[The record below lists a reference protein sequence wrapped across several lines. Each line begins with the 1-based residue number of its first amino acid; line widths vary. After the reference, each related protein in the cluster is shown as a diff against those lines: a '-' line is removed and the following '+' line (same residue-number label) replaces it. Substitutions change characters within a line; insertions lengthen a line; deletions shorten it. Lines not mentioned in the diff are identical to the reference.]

1 MYVTYAA
8 GDDIESQRKGMVTIV
23 LPGGPGNAWLSP
35 LKVDARA
42 GHLASKRHEVTPIRC
57 ASFHFC
63 MTDNPVYR
71 IIRDFVVL
79 CGNMPNSRMKFH
91 MGTLTLSMIYSYYS
105 ISIFVLFGFVSISTT
120 PYVAYHLSLSFSP
133 SLYVLY
139 CTVLC
144 CTPSHP
150 TPPQQE
156 KILNYGIRYR
166 DLESP

>member
-79 CGNMPNSRMKFH
+79 CDYIPKSRMKFH
-91 MGTLTLSMIYSYYS
+91 MGTLTLSI
-105 ISIFVLFGFVSISTT
+105 VRCV
-120 PYVAYHLSLSFSP
+120 P
-133 SLYVLY
+133 
-139 CTVLC
+139 
-144 CTPSHP
+144 
-150 TPPQQE
+150 
-156 KILNYGIRYR
+156 
-166 DLESP
+166 